1 MYNMANI
8 KHYDE
13 TPRDLNLSPSRPSF
27 RVWFIW
33 KIGCGLEDDLSG
45 LFRNII
51 Y

>member
-13 TPRDLNLSPSRPSF
+13 TPRDLNLSPSRPF